1 MTTTAIL
8 PTLSATWSAAD
19 VPWAL
24 LAAGAAAGLVALA
37 FALASRLPRRA
48 PRWILRALGAHPLG
62 HLEAP
67 AFRDAVRRMA
77 RLFHMREPAL
87 YVVPHAQANVFV
99 FAAHDGTPVVAV
111 TEGALRA
118 LSPAETEAAVGVAL
132 ARGARADL
140 VRSTVAAGLGL
151 GVTAA
156 AGMGIMPGRMV
167 EEHPWGWPLG
177 IPFILLGALL
187 ARNVG
192 GSVPCS
198 HADLRGASISGRS
211 EECARLL
218 EHMEFTAHAEP
229 MAVPSALS
237 RLAMVHPRGEPAALS
252 MAGLFPAPKPS
263 AGRAALLRG
272 VFPADDPSRAHAA

>member
-1 MTTTAIL
+1 MTTTAL
-8 PTLSATWSAAD
+8 FPSLATLWGVTQAPLGLMAA
-19 VPWAL
+19 V
-24 LAAGAAAGLVALA
+24 LAAGTVALA
-37 FALASRLPRRA
+37 FALGSRLPRWA
-48 PRWILRALGAHPLG
+48 PEWILRTLGAHPLG

-67 AFRDAVRRMA
+67 AFREAVRRMA

-87 YVVPHAQANVFV
+87 YVVPHAQANLFV
-99 FAAHDGTPVVAV
+99 FAAQDGTPVVAV
-111 TEGALRA
+111 TEGALSA
-118 LSPAETEAAVGVAL
+118 LSAAETEAAVGAAL

-140 VRSTVAAGLGL
+140 TRSTVAAGLGL
-151 GVTAA
+151 GITAA
-156 AGMGIMPGRMV
+156 AGLGMVPGRTV

-187 ARNVG
+187 ARTVG

-229 MAVPSALS
+229 MAIPSALS
-237 RLAMVHPRGEPAALS
+237 RLAMVHPRGAPAALS

-263 AGRAALLRG
+263 AARAALLRG
-272 VFPADDPSRAHAA
+272 VFPADDPSRARAA